1 VFQDGAFEAS
11 LGTLRDAL
19 DRANERADAAEQ
31 GREVL
36 REQIATLRADLSE
49 AQDAA
54 DRHHAEAQAAQER
67 ADRAEGVRDS
77 ALEAANR
84 ADAEAAAARGRLA
97 DMERDNHAQ
106 RALGRLAREGMTN
119 VVGHNCAGRSV
130 TGNSRRSSN
139 IRQISR
145 STGRGAAFPATATPP
160 AFRWP

>member
-1 VFQDGAFEAS
+1 MTAPLKASRATRVFQDAIRAFEAS
-11 LGTLRDAL
+11 LATLRDAL

-36 REQIATLRADLSE
+36 REQIATLQADLAT

-67 ADRAEGVRDS
+67 ADRAEGVRDA

-97 DMERDNHAQ
+97 DMERDNDAR
-106 RALGRLAREGMTN
+106 RAWDAWARLRDAWR
-119 VVGHNCAGRSV
+119 
-130 TGNSRRSSN
+130 
-139 IRQISR
+139 
-145 STGRGAAFPATATPP
+145 GRG
-160 AFRWP
+160 

>member
-84 ADAEAAAARGRLA
+84 ADAEAARGRLA
-97 DMERDNHAQ
+97 DMERDNDAR
-106 RALGRLAREGMTN
+106 RALGRLARLRD
-119 VVGHNCAGRSV
+119 AWR
-130 TGNSRRSSN
+130 
-139 IRQISR
+139 
-145 STGRGAAFPATATPP
+145 GRG
-160 AFRWP
+160 